1 MVEPSIP
8 AILRQNVNLHPDGAA
23 FKYVDYGRDWE
34 GVAETVT
41 WYQLYRRMVNVALEI
56 RRCAAP
62 GDRAVILMPQG
73 LDYIYAFLGAMQAG
87 VIGVPLS
94 LPMGG
99 ATDERVDSVLLDAT
113 PTVILTTSSVIGDI
127 SQQITSQPLDV
138 APTIIEVDRI
148 DLDASI
154 PSGVEHDSRPGAVY
168 LQYTSGSTRT
178 PAGVM
183 ITYKN
188 LLSNFK
194 QLISGYFA
202 HLGGVPPHDTFLM
215 SWLPFYHDM
224 GLVLGVC
231 APVMAG
237 FPAVLTSP
245 IAFLQ
250 RPARWLQ
257 LMATGGQSCGGEQA
271 FSAAPNFAFELA
283 AGKISDDD
291 LAGFDLGRIVTILSG
306 SERVNPATLKR
317 FSDRFARFNF
327 QASAPRPSYGLA
339 EATVYVATSTSGK
352 PPTIIDFDADELSA
366 GPARRSTGGNSTP
379 LISYEVPQSPAVRI
393 VDPDTSTECPQGAV
407 GEIWVHGDNVAVGY
421 WNKPAQTERTFG
433 GKLAA
438 SSAGTPEGP
447 WMKTGDSGFISD
459 GALFI
464 IGRIKDL
471 LIVRGRNHSPDD
483 IEATIQEITQGRCV
497 AIAVPDR
504 GGEKLVTIIEVRRRG
519 ASNEDVAERLGVVKR
534 EVTAAI
540 STSHGLTVS
549 DLVMVSPGAIPITTS
564 GKVRRAEC
572 VKLYRHGQF
581 KRINA

>member
-1 MVEPSIP
+1 M
-8 AILRQNVNLHPDGAA
+8 LRQNVNLHPDGAA
-23 FKYVDYGRDWE
+23 FKYVDYGWDRD

-41 WYQLYRRMVNVALEI
+41 WYELYRRMVNVALEI
-56 RRCAAP
+56 RRCAAS

-73 LDYIYAFLGAMQAG
+73 MDYIYGFLGAMQAG

-99 ATDERVDSVLLDAT
+99 ATDERVDAVFLDAR
-113 PTVILTTSSVIGDI
+113 PTVVLTTSSVIGDI

-148 DLDASI
+148 DLDASM
-154 PSGVEHDSRPGAVY
+154 PSGVEHDSRQGAVY

-178 PAGVM
+178 PAGVE

-194 QLISGYFA
+194 QLMSGYFA
-202 HLGGVPPHDTFLM
+202 PSGGIPPQDTFLM

-231 APVMAG
+231 APIMAG
-237 FPAVLTSP
+237 LPGVLTSP
-245 IAFLQ
+245 VAFLQ

-257 LMATGGQSCGGEQA
+257 LMANGGESVGGKGA

-283 AGKISDDD
+283 TGKISDED
-291 LAGFDLGRIVTILSG
+291 LAGFDLGSIVTILSG

-327 QASAPRPSYGLA
+327 QESVLRPSYGLA
-339 EATVYVATSTSGK
+339 EATVYAATSAAGK
-352 PPTIIDFDADELSA
+352 PPTIVKFDADELSA
-366 GPARRSTGGNSTP
+366 GQAKRRAGEGGTP
-379 LISYEVPQSPAVRI
+379 LISYEVPESPTVRI
-393 VDPDTSTECPQGAV
+393 VDPDTCTECPEGAV
-407 GEIWVHGDNVAVGY
+407 GEIWIHGDNVAIGY
-421 WNKPAQTERTFG
+421 WDKPAETERTFG
-433 GKLAA
+433 GTLVAA
-438 SSAGTPEGP
+438 SDGTPERP
-447 WMKTGDSGFISD
+447 WLKTGDSGFISD
-459 GALFI
+459 GELFV

-483 IEATIQEITQGRCV
+483 IEATIQEITKGRCV
-497 AIAVPDR
+497 AIAVPDGGIA
-504 GGEKLVTIIEVRRRG
+504 GGEKLVTIIEVKRRG
-519 ASNEDVAERLGVVKR
+519 SKEDVMERLGMVKR

-540 STSHGLTVS
+540 SSSHGLSVS
-549 DLVMVSPGAIPITTS
+549 DLVLVSPGAIPITTS

-572 VKLYRHGQF
+572 VKLYRGGQF
-581 KRINA
+581 DRIHA

>member
-1 MVEPSIP
+1 
-8 AILRQNVNLHPDGAA
+8 
-23 FKYVDYGRDWE
+23 
-34 GVAETVT
+34 
-41 WYQLYRRMVNVALEI
+41 
-56 RRCAAP
+56 
-62 GDRAVILMPQG
+62 MPQG
-73 LDYIYAFLGAMQAG
+73 MDYIYGFLGAMQAG

-99 ATDERVDSVLLDAT
+99 ATDERVDAVLLDAS

-127 SQQITSQPLDV
+127 SQQITSQQLSV

-154 PSGVEHDSRPGAVY
+154 PSGVEHDGRQSAVY

-178 PAGVM
+178 PAGVE
-183 ITYKN
+183 ITYPN

-202 HLGGVPPHDTFLM
+202 HRGGIPPTDTFLM

-231 APVMAG
+231 APIMAG
-237 FPAVLTSP
+237 LPGVLTSP

-257 LMATGGQSCGGEQA
+257 LMAAGGQSVRGGQA
-271 FSAAPNFAFELA
+271 FSAAPNFAFELVT
-283 AGKISDDD
+283 GKTSDED
-291 LAGFDLGRIVTILSG
+291 LAGFDLGSIVTILSG

-327 QASAPRPSYGLA
+327 QESVLRPSYGLA
-339 EATVYVATSTSGK
+339 EATVYAATSAAGK
-352 PPTIIDFDADELSA
+352 PPTIIEFDADELSA
-366 GPARRSTGGNSTP
+366 GQANRSAGEGSTP
-379 LISYEVPQSPAVRI
+379 LISYEVPQSPTVRI
-393 VDPDTSTECPQGAV
+393 VDRDTCTECPEGAV
-407 GEIWVHGDNVAVGY
+407 GEIWIHGDNVAVGY
-421 WNKPAQTERTFG
+421 WNKPAETERTFG
-433 GKLAA
+433 GRLVAA
-438 SSAGTPEGP
+438 SDGTPEGP
-447 WMKTGDSGFISD
+447 WLKTGDSGFISD
-459 GALFI
+459 GALFV

-483 IEATIQEITQGRCV
+483 IEATVQEITKGRCA
-497 AIAVPDR
+497 AIAVPDHAGA
-504 GGEKLVTIIEVRRRG
+504 GGEKLVTIIEVKRRG
-519 ASNEDVAERLGVVKR
+519 SKEDLMERLGMVKR

-540 STSHGLTVS
+540 STSHGLSVS
-549 DLVMVSPGAIPITTS
+549 DLVLVSPGAIPITTS

-572 VKLYRHGQF
+572 VKLYRGGQF
-581 KRINA
+581 NRINA

>member
-1 MVEPSIP
+1 M
-8 AILRQNVNLHPDGAA
+8 LRQNVNLHPDGAA
-23 FKYVDYGRDWE
+23 FKYVDYGRDWD
-34 GVAETVT
+34 GVPEIVT

-56 RRCAAP
+56 RRCASP
-62 GDRAVILMPQG
+62 GDRAVILIPQG
-73 LDYIYAFLGAMQAG
+73 MDYIYAFLGAMQAG

-99 ATDERVDSVLLDAT
+99 ATDERVDAVLLDAS
-113 PTVILTTSSVIGDI
+113 PTVILTTSSVIDDI
-127 SQQITSQPLDV
+127 SQQITSQPLEV
-138 APTIIEVDRI
+138 APTIIEVDRV

-178 PAGVM
+178 PAGVE
-183 ITYKN
+183 ITYNN
-188 LLSNFK
+188 LISNFK
-194 QLISGYFA
+194 QLMSGYFA
-202 HLGGVPPHDTFLM
+202 HRGGIPPQDGFLM

-231 APVMAG
+231 APIMAG
-237 FPAVLTSP
+237 LPGVITSP

-257 LMATGGQSCGGEQA
+257 LMAAGGQPVGGLRA

-283 AGKISDDD
+283 AGKVSDDD
-291 LAGFDLGRIVTILSG
+291 LAGFDLGSIVTILSG

-327 QASAPRPSYGLA
+327 QESVLRPSYGLA
-339 EATVYVATSTSGK
+339 EATVYVATSPSGK
-352 PPTIIDFDADELSA
+352 PPTVIDFDAEELSA
-366 GPARRSTGGNSTP
+366 GQANRATGESVSTP
-379 LISYEVPQSPAVRI
+379 LVSYEVPQSPTVRI
-393 VDPDTSTECPQGAV
+393 VDPDTCTECPQGVV
-407 GEIWVHGDNVAVGY
+407 GEIWVQGDNVAIGY
-421 WNKPAQTERTFG
+421 WNKPAETERTFG
-433 GKLAA
+433 GRLVGA
-438 SSAGTPEGP
+438 SDGTPEGP
-447 WMKTGDSGFISD
+447 WLKTGDSGFISD
-459 GALFI
+459 GELFI

-483 IEATIQEITQGRCV
+483 IEATIQEITNGRCV
-497 AIAVPDR
+497 AIAVPDD
-504 GGEKLVTIIEVRRRG
+504 GGEKLVTIIEVKRRG
-519 ASNEDVAERLGVVKR
+519 SKEDVTERLGMVKR

-540 STSHGLTVS
+540 STSHGLSVS

-572 VKLYRHGQF
+572 VKLYRHGKF
-581 KRINA
+581 NRINA